1 MHPTQ
6 QPKVQVHQ
14 SSSCGHSISQC
25 YSKQILGDFRRQA
38 PNMSFEFAML
48 PFLDEHTITG
58 LTANKTTI
66 SICNKKLK
74 MLTESINHPGP
85 CFTHKSKPTN
95 LRLLLQ
101 FKTTMRLKKYASAT
115 STVDSP
121 FH

>member
-14 SSSCGHSISQC
+14 SSSCGHSISQ
-25 YSKQILGDFRRQA
+25 SSNQLLLFA
-38 PNMSFEFAML
+38 FAPPNMSFEFAML